1 MREHGAL
8 EVIEGVIR
16 SLGFSGTYSGMN
28 SLIIAVALVWQDP
41 SMLHAVTK
49 VLYPEV
55 AKRCG
60 GNGKN
65 VERNLRT
72 ASKACWDWGN
82 RELLNKIAGFELKAK
97 PTTGELI
104 DYIVH
109 YLRVERML
117 DQYEGDLIFK

>member
-1 MREHGAL
+1 MRQYSAL
-8 EVIEGVIR
+8 EVIENEIR
-16 SLGFSGTYSGMN
+16 RLGFSGTYSGMDN
-28 SLIIAVALVWQDP
+28 LVVAVALVWQDP

-55 AKRCG
+55 ARRCG
-60 GNGKN
+60 GNGRN

-82 RELLNKIAGFELKAK
+82 RELLNKMAGFELNSK

-109 YLRVERML
+109 YLRVEGLL
-117 DQYEGDLIFK
+117 DEYRHEMILK